1 MVVKSEDR
9 LSRSGDYYL
18 NIFKKMFIIVVSSGK
33 QQQGNKHTRMM
44 VSLKNLLRINFERR
58 MKRKKRWKN
67 KQKYNKNKRKWN
79 KTILRFNTNTKKKV

>member
-58 MKRKKRWKN
+58 MLKPQGETSCMKFYRS
-67 KQKYNKNKRKWN
+67 
-79 KTILRFNTNTKKKV
+79 RF